1 MKTMEVGK
9 SEVGSRTSGVLTSDL
24 ARGNGP
30 PTSDS
35 AVRTAR
41 LRQAIANLRGAGT
54 EGRHTPEP
62 RRAEGVDLTPKSAHE
77 AITRQMVTDLAADVA
92 EIKSRVNAVLWL
104 VASAVVVDVVMRL
117 AGVG

>member
-1 MKTMEVGK
+1 MKYEARRREVEKLG
-9 SEVGSRTSGVLTSDL
+9 SEPILLDFSTARPLDSR
-24 ARGNGP
+24 A
-30 PTSDS
+30 
-35 AVRTAR
+35 RTAR

-54 EGRHTPEP
+54 EGRQTQEP
-62 RRAEGVDLTPKSAHE
+62 GRAEGVDLTPKSAHE

-104 VASAVVVDVVMRL
+104 VAGAVVVDVVMRL